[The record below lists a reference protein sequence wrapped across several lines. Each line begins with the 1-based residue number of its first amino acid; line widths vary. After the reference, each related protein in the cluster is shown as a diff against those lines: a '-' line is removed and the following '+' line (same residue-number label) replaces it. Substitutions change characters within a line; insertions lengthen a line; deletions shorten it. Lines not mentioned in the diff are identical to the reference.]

1 MSRVRW
7 PLTPIVE
14 LAAERKWAINGG
26 PFGSKLVSRDYVDSG
41 VPVIRGANL
50 PFDKRFHSD
59 DFVFVSEEKAD
70 ELLANNAHP
79 GDVIITQRGT
89 LGQVGIIPPNSA
101 YPRYVISQSQMKIT
115 VDPARVDADWLY
127 YCFRSPVHQNE
138 LVNRASSSGV
148 PHINLG
154 VLREFKLP
162 LPDLQTQRRIA
173 SILSA
178 YDDLIEN
185 NTRRIAILEEMARR
199 IYEEWFVRFRF
210 PGHEQVK
217 MVESELGL
225 IPEGWSWGCLRD
237 VAEDVRESVHPEA
250 VAPDTPYV
258 GLEHIPRRS
267 IALADWG
274 FASEVQSTKL
284 RFVRGDILFGKIRP
298 YFHKVA
304 VAPVDGVA
312 SSDAIV
318 IRARESK
325 WYPLVL
331 ATVSSDAFVAEATQS
346 ANGTKMPR
354 ANWNVLLSYKVPK
367 PTDEV
372 LSKFNEILLGLVD
385 FVRVAMLKNRNLRAT
400 RDLLLPKLIS
410 GELDVSTQPEPEE
423 AIAA

>member
-1 MSRVRW
+1 MSGASGRQRAD
-7 PLTPIVE
+7 IASVE
-14 LAAERKWAINGG
+14 DLE
-26 PFGSKLVSRDYVDSG
+26 
-41 VPVIRGANL
+41 VPA
-50 PFDKRFHSD
+50 
-59 DFVFVSEEKAD
+59 
-70 ELLANNAHP
+70 
-79 GDVIITQRGT
+79 
-89 LGQVGIIPPNSA
+89 
-101 YPRYVISQSQMKIT
+101 
-115 VDPARVDADWLY
+115 
-127 YCFRSPVHQNE
+127 
-138 LVNRASSSGV
+138 
-148 PHINLG
+148 
-154 VLREFKLP
+154 
-162 LPDLQTQRRIA
+162 PDLPTQRRIA

-199 IYEEWFVRFRF
+199 IFEEWFVRFRF

-225 IPEGWSWGCLRD
+225 IPEGWSWGTLRD
-237 VAEDVRESVHPEA
+237 IAEDVRDSINPEA
-250 VAPDTPYV
+250 TDPSTPYV

-267 IALADWG
+267 LGLSDWG

-284 RFVRGDILFGKIRP
+284 RFKSGDILFGKIRP

-318 IRARESK
+318 IRAK
-325 WYPLVL
+325 DHAWYSLVL

-354 ANWNVLLSYKVPK
+354 ANWNVLLGYKVPI
-367 PTDEV
+367 PSSMV
-372 LSKFNEILLGLVD
+372 LSKFNDLMSGIVG
-385 FVRVAMLKNRNLRAT
+385 FIRTTTLKNRNLRAT

-410 GELDVSTQPEPEE
+410 GELDVSTLPEPEE